1 MMDVLYYYYYLFY
14 KKCKVETQ
22 PQLTTISTLSLFIT
36 WDIIIPINIISIA
49 FLHIS
54 IINRWSFIG
63 LFICV
68 AFTLYMYFIKSKRG
82 LKIIE
87 QKPMLCSNNNLS
99 IIFTIGFTLLS
110 IVIIIWGAFFSK
122 ELL

>member
-1 MMDVLYYYYYLFY
+1 MIHILYYYYYLFY
-14 KKCKVETQ
+14 KKSKIETQ
-22 PQLTTISTLSLFIT
+22 PHLTTVSTLSLFIT
-36 WDIIIPINIISIA
+36 WDIIIPINIIFIVC
-49 FLHIS
+49 LHTS

-68 AFTLYMYFIKSKRG
+68 AFILYMYFIKSKRG

-87 QKPMLCSNNNLS
+87 QKPMFCNNNNLS

-110 IVIIIWGAFFSK
+110 VAIIIFGAFLGK